1 MDGFL
6 DWACLQA
13 ENMLDLLVDAFGIIF
28 GPIVCGLLWAAG
40 FSSIGFFIWIIVY
53 SLVIGALKLFKD
65 ATRSLG
71 DQWRVLPDND
81 PKKPRVEN
89 FHLVVPVMPPSS
101 PNQAV
106 CDPITDS
113 ADPSKDEKK
122 KKSSFKVDSIKKVNQ
137 IRIRLERKTAR
148 LECRHQREHKTNP
161 RLTKK
166 HQQTAKLK
174 NREVEELKSRNLEL
188 SAYIRVLEESRAEI
202 LQRRPT
208 WVNPY
213 DEDLKIPGRIP
224 TMSTR
229 LPMPEF
235 RISDVIDRQ
244 KIKEAPRFNIRFYRM
259 PNTIVRFEA
268 SALAAL
274 SLSSTDETIDQTVH
288 QSVNQ
293 PITSTAIVPSPV
305 QTSVLSLFRSR
316 TDSQSQKVAQLQAH
330 PKNNASVSSSC
341 APTYTRSLGLPSTQL
356 IAIPTVNPPCQ
367 IPKHTESPVL
377 ELPRPT
383 ISSAPLVKSSPQPL
397 AHSPLTPP
405 SLIHSSSLISAP
417 APPTASE
424 INNWEVSQKE
434 DCTVKES
441 EQNTSDYNN
450 CSGRDNDE
458 NGNGA
463 LPCIPES
470 DEDYGTSKDE
480 NLMLLPGSG
489 DNDVNGRDNDF
500 PPLPDSDAGSDG
512 EDHDE
517 IHTDNPDNAG
527 SVVAPVIQQLVETL
541 SDPVPAQGPPYASSP
556 VPIIIKSEV
565 QGPYITLLGNQMEV
579 DVQNENETE
588 EEHLGMYNAAK
599 DEMEVDIE
607 SNKTEDDTGKDKME
621 TDIEND
627 NGATTDKM
635 LRHNVDSIPVLED
648 LDMADASQKI
658 QRPRGDDVEMGDGS
672 IPLMASTANVSGKQ
686 NAQPTIT
693 KQPSTPLPNKHRSQQ
708 GTLSPQALNNV
719 SDETMSEKVPSPD
732 SASRNER
739 RVIIVRRRPADP
751 MVQRKPRTSRQKQR
765 PQQPTTPTSLARN
778 SPTVCISGPPSLV
791 SDAASEG
798 TVTLFPVSRARNS
811 PKTAPSSFKPFVRL
825 FPDRPARKHKYDEV
839 AAVDEDY
846 DGDADLSM
854 PFDFNGPPRK
864 VLSLPKRALQTL
876 SAADEESRRQRAHKA
891 KRRWLLAQEQE
902 AAAAPDPT
910 MEQFRN
916 RPPPIVAS
924 QGVSARDNRLLL
936 SGSSQLRRELLHRLQ
951 ALWPLL
957 PKSEADRVRLNT
969 FRSKSLAEWRKLL
982 NPAGKHTLPENTYIP
997 RDAFEREA
1005 AELMK
1010 KVVELMT
1017 KLRVIPEVGTL
1028 LETWRE
1034 CVARQEPLPEPEDN

>member
-6 DWACLQA
+6 DWACLRA

-28 GPIVCGLLWAAG
+28 GPI
-40 FSSIGFFIWIIVY
+40 
-53 SLVIGALKLFKD
+53 
-65 ATRSLG
+65 
-71 DQWRVLPDND
+71 
-81 PKKPRVEN
+81 VEN

-122 KKSSFKVDSIKKVNQ
+122 KNSSFKVDSIKKVNQ
-137 IRIRLERKTAR
+137 IRIRLKRKTTR

-235 RISDVIDRQ
+235 RISDVIDRR

-293 PITSTAIVPSPV
+293 PITSTAIVPFPV

-356 IAIPTVNPPCQ
+356 IAIPTVNPPRQ
-367 IPKHTESPVL
+367 ILKHTESPVL

-397 AHSPLTPP
+397 AQSPLIPP

-434 DCTVKES
+434 DCTDKES
-441 EQNTSDYNN
+441 EQNTSDYNIS
-450 CSGRDNDE
+450 SGRENDE

-489 DNDVNGRDNDF
+489 DNDVNGRDNNF

-517 IHTDNPDNAG
+517 IHIDNPDNAG

-556 VPIIIKSEV
+556 VPVIIKSEV

-635 LRHNVDSIPVLED
+635 LPHNVDSIPVLED

-672 IPLMASTANVSGKQ
+672 IPLMASTTNVLGKQ

-719 SDETMSEKVPSPD
+719 SDETMS
-732 SASRNER
+732 
-739 RVIIVRRRPADP
+739 
-751 MVQRKPRTSRQKQR
+751 T
-765 PQQPTTPTSLARN
+765 
-778 SPTVCISGPPSLV
+778 
-791 SDAASEG
+791 
-798 TVTLFPVSRARNS
+798 
-811 PKTAPSSFKPFVRL
+811 
-825 FPDRPARKHKYDEV
+825 DRPARFCPYRNEHSKRSQLQMKSR
-839 AAVDEDY
+839 AASELTKRSGVGY
-846 DGDADLSM
+846 WPKS
-854 PFDFNGPPRK
+854 RK
-864 VLSLPKRALQTL
+864 
-876 SAADEESRRQRAHKA
+876 
-891 KRRWLLAQEQE
+891 
-902 AAAAPDPT
+902 
-910 MEQFRN
+910 
-916 RPPPIVAS
+916 PPP
-924 QGVSARDNRLLL
+924 LLTPPW
-936 SGSSQLRRELLHRLQ
+936 SSLGTDHRPLLQ

-969 FRSKSLAEWRKLL
+969 LRSKSLAEWRKLL

-1005 AELMK
+1005 AEWMK

>member
-6 DWACLQA
+6 DWACLRA

-40 FSSIGFFIWIIVY
+40 FSSIGFFVWIIVC

-81 PKKPRVEN
+81 PKKPRIPADHTVR
-89 FHLVVPVMPPSS
+89 PPSS

-122 KKSSFKVDSIKKVNQ
+122 KNSSFKVDSIKKVNQ
-137 IRIRLERKTAR
+137 IRIRLKRKTTR

-235 RISDVIDRQ
+235 RISDVIDRR

-293 PITSTAIVPSPV
+293 PITSTAI
-305 QTSVLSLFRSR
+305 
-316 TDSQSQKVAQLQAH
+316 
-330 PKNNASVSSSC
+330 
-341 APTYTRSLGLPSTQL
+341 L
-356 IAIPTVNPPCQ
+356 IAIPTVNPPRQ
-367 IPKHTESPVL
+367 ILKHTESPVL

-397 AHSPLTPP
+397 AQSPLIPP

-434 DCTVKES
+434 DCTDKES
-441 EQNTSDYNN
+441 EQNTSDYNIS
-450 CSGRDNDE
+450 SGRENDE

-489 DNDVNGRDNDF
+489 DNDVNGRDNNF

-517 IHTDNPDNAG
+517 IHIDNPDNAG

-556 VPIIIKSEV
+556 VPVIIKSEV

-635 LRHNVDSIPVLED
+635 LPHNVDSIPVLED

-672 IPLMASTANVSGKQ
+672 IPLMASTTNVLGKQ

-708 GTLSPQALNNV
+708 GTLSPQALNN
-719 SDETMSEKVPSPD
+719 
-732 SASRNER
+732 
-739 RVIIVRRRPADP
+739 
-751 MVQRKPRTSRQKQR
+751 
-765 PQQPTTPTSLARN
+765 
-778 SPTVCISGPPSLV
+778 
-791 SDAASEG
+791 
-798 TVTLFPVSRARNS
+798 
-811 PKTAPSSFKPFVRL
+811 
-825 FPDRPARKHKYDEV
+825 
-839 AAVDEDY
+839 
-846 DGDADLSM
+846 
-854 PFDFNGPPRK
+854 
-864 VLSLPKRALQTL
+864 
-876 SAADEESRRQRAHKA
+876 
-891 KRRWLLAQEQE
+891 QE

-936 SGSSQLRRELLHRLQ
+936 SGSFQLRRESLHRLQ

-969 FRSKSLAEWRKLL
+969 LRSKSLAEWRKLL

-1005 AELMK
+1005 AEWMK